1 MPNNIEGYI
10 VSETF
15 LEKLSIKPV
24 FFWFFLTILVG
35 GNKSWPLI
43 KGIMRLLVELF
54 PFNSLY
60 WIVYVDL
67 RHLDMIQHVLRPL
80 QLVLKDAMQ

>member
-1 MPNNIEGYI
+1 
-10 VSETF
+10 
-15 LEKLSIKPV
+15 
-24 FFWFFLTILVG
+24 
-35 GNKSWPLI
+35 
-43 KGIMRLLVELF
+43 MRLLVELF